1 MRAPA
6 ICLNEIPRSME
17 AIESF
22 VAGMDFDAFNK
33 DLKTKS
39 AVLAQLA
46 MLGEAAKMLSPAIRA
61 AHPDIA
67 WKGMAGMR
75 DRLIHGYF
83 RVDYALVWH
92 TITQILPVEKSIIEH
107 IIAHT
112 GAKTD

>member
-1 MRAPA
+1 MRDPTL
-6 ICLNEIPRSME
+6 CLKDILRTME

-22 VAGMDFDAFNK
+22 VANMDFDAFNR

-46 MLGEAAKMLSPAIRA
+46 IMGEAAKLLPESVRTAN
-61 AHPDIA
+61 PDIE
-67 WKGMAGMR
+67 WKRMAGMR

-92 TITQILPVEKSIIEH
+92 TITRVLPIEKRIIEGML
-107 IIAHT
+107 A
-112 GAKTD
+112 GR

>member
-1 MRAPA
+1 MRDPTL
-6 ICLNEIPRSME
+6 CLKDILRTME

-22 VAGMDFDAFNK
+22 VANTDFDAFNR

-46 MLGEAAKMLSPAIRA
+46 IMGEAAKLLPESVRTAN
-61 AHPDIA
+61 PDIE
-67 WKGMAGMR
+67 WKRMAGMR

-92 TITQILPVEKSIIEH
+92 TITRVLPIEKRIIEGML
-107 IIAHT
+107 AVR
-112 GAKTD
+112 

>member
-1 MRAPA
+1 MRDPTL
-6 ICLNEIPRSME
+6 CLKDILRTME

-22 VAGMDFDAFNK
+22 VANMDFDAFNR

-46 MLGEAAKMLSPAIRA
+46 IMGEAAKLLPESVRTAN
-61 AHPDIA
+61 PDIE
-67 WKGMAGMR
+67 WKRMAGMR

-92 TITQILPVEKSIIEH
+92 TITRVLPIEQRIIEGML
-107 IIAHT
+107 A
-112 GAKTD
+112 GR